1 MINTSIGKYKILR
14 LIGEGGMA
22 TVYEAEHEILA
33 TRVAIKVL
41 NPILSA
47 NSQIRERFKNEA
59 KIMASLNHPNIIK
72 VIDFDEQPQQLSI
85 VLELLEGEDLDE
97 KMKKNVP
104 LNDSEIS
111 NIFSQTLSAFE
122 YAHSKGIVH
131 RDIKPANI
139 YLLPNGTV
147 KILDFG
153 IAKLFGQG
161 NEMTQTGT
169 QMGTPIFMSPEQIR
183 GEKSIDHRSDIY
195 SLGVTLFV
203 AVSGKSPY
211 DSKTESQFDIFNK
224 IVHEPLPE
232 ISGNGKFN
240 QLIYKACHKDRE
252 QRFQSCEEWLG
263 EMNNSALKIPKTTKQ
278 KKAPDSPSEPAT
290 TIIEPELIQVT
301 SAANANTL
309 SKEPNKKR
317 MIILWSISILV
328 LISIGI
334 GGYIYWADNR
344 YNYLDELNAM
354 DASMDATADVV
365 IEATAEA
372 TAEAAAAPEPATG
385 EEYYSEGEGVDDG
398 SFLFWMNNNL
408 NGKFPEAISI
418 YVNGA
423 YQGEINLGYNSSPGC
438 SANGSVTF
446 SNAPGFYN
454 WTAETESGQRW
465 DGGTFEITSGGC
477 GNLGLS
483 FN

>member
-278 KKAPDSPSEPAT
+278 KKAPDSPSEPAK

-301 SAANANTL
+301 SDANANTL
-309 SKEPNKKR
+309 SKKPNR
-317 MIILWSISILV
+317 TGMIILLSISAFVLLV
-328 LISIGI
+328 VVLGA
-334 GGYIYWADNR
+334 YIYWAQNNM
-344 YNYLDELNAM
+344 YM
-354 DASMDATADVV
+354 DASMEATATEASSEAEVAT
-365 IEATAEA
+365 EATAEA
-372 TAEAAAAPEPATG
+372 QAAPEAIATEAPEAAADPAYDYDSDGDDINDAYDEFPYDYDNDGITDA
-385 EEYYSEGEGVDDG
+385 EQRENEQNLQEYVDD
-398 SFLFWMNNNL
+398 M
-408 NGKFPEAISI
+408 E
-418 YVNGA
+418 
-423 YQGEINLGYNSSPGC
+423 
-438 SANGSVTF
+438 
-446 SNAPGFYN
+446 
-454 WTAETESGQRW
+454 
-465 DGGTFEITSGGC
+465 GGDD
-477 GNLGLS
+477 L
-483 FN
+483 

>member
-59 KIMASLNHPNIIK
+59 KIMASVNHPNIIK

-224 IVHEPLPE
+224 IVHEPIPE

-240 QLIYKACHKDRE
+240 QLIYKACNKDRE

-278 KKAPDSPSEPAT
+278 KKAPDSPSEPAK

-301 SAANANTL
+301 SDANANTL
-309 SKEPNKKR
+309 SKKPNR
-317 MIILWSISILV
+317 TGMIILLSISAFVLLV
-328 LISIGI
+328 VVLGA
-334 GGYIYWADNR
+334 YIYWAQNNM
-344 YNYLDELNAM
+344 YM
-354 DASMDATADVV
+354 DASMEATATEASSEAEVAT
-365 IEATAEA
+365 EATAEA
-372 TAEAAAAPEPATG
+372 QAAPEAIATEAPEAAADPAYDYDSDGDDINDAYDEFPYDYDNDGITDA
-385 EEYYSEGEGVDDG
+385 EQRENEQNLQEYVDD
-398 SFLFWMNNNL
+398 M
-408 NGKFPEAISI
+408 E
-418 YVNGA
+418 
-423 YQGEINLGYNSSPGC
+423 
-438 SANGSVTF
+438 
-446 SNAPGFYN
+446 
-454 WTAETESGQRW
+454 
-465 DGGTFEITSGGC
+465 GGDD
-477 GNLGLS
+477 L
-483 FN
+483 